1 MDSLGIGY
9 GDEENRDEN
18 ELALRGEEDS
28 VQEDAEEEEA
38 EKEEEEKEESSLLQE
53 VLNSLKTPLASC
65 SLGMETEDVV
75 LKMEKRIKEAE
86 GEEFEIEEGE
96 EMKEEEP
103 ERDEA
108 LSYQADTSGS
118 ILLGH
123 TTEEE
128 EDIDTVSCQDELVPD
143 EELKEEKE
151 EEEEVS
157 VEQFSQHGVCI
168 SDDVVKS

>member
-1 MDSLGIGY
+1 MDSPGIDDGN
-9 GDEENRDEN
+9 ENRDEN
-18 ELALRGEEDS
+18 ELALRGEEDR
-28 VQEDAEEEEA
+28 VQEDAEEQEV
-38 EKEEEEKEESSLLQE
+38 EKEESSLLQE

-75 LKMEKRIKEAE
+75 LKMEGEVKEAE
-86 GEEFEIEEGE
+86 REEFEIEEGE

-103 ERDEA
+103 EVDEA
-108 LSYQADTSGS
+108 VSYQAATSGS
-118 ILLGH
+118 VLLGH

-128 EDIDTVSCQDELVPD
+128 EEDIPTVFCQEEVVP
-143 EELKEEKE
+143 EEEET
-151 EEEEVS
+151 EEEEVAA